1 MTLLLRSEEKPDWKR
16 TEVIDFKTVICL
28 GIISVTSLILKH
40 CSIQL
45 MDYKHKTHNMFL
57 GIRNCLLQM
66 IKIQKI
72 FLKSQCP

>member
-45 MDYKHKTHNMFL
+45 MDYKT
-57 GIRNCLLQM
+57 
-66 IKIQKI
+66 
-72 FLKSQCP
+72 